1 MNTRRGVH
9 WAMQHGVARLAL
21 ARSARS
27 GDVQARLLT
36 DPQARENP
44 YPLHDELRAVG
55 PLVRGRLS
63 YVSATHAVCSE
74 VLRSDDFRTGDPAG
88 LYRGR
93 ARQVF
98 EWSRGEK
105 VLHPLEPPSLLA
117 VQDPDH
123 TRYRALVGKV
133 FTARAVAA
141 LRGRV
146 QDTADQ
152 LLDDLSD
159 RQEEGQIDVV
169 RPYCTLLPLMVI
181 SDILG
186 VDDVDRARV
195 LAFGEG
201 TALALD
207 AGLSWRQ
214 FAHVDTSLRAFDA
227 WLGDHLARLRRN
239 PGADLLSQLVT
250 VTDEGRGLAETEL
263 RSLAGLL
270 LAAGFETTVNLLS
283 SGTDLLLRHPDQLEL
298 LQRQDHLWPNAVEE
312 VLRHE
317 SPVQMTGRVAVR
329 DTTVGGHAV
338 PAGSGVATL
347 LAGANRDPAVFTAPH
362 RFDVGRDNAREHLA
376 FSAGRHFCLGA
387 ALARIEGEVGL
398 RSLFHRFPDLA
409 AAPGAQRR
417 PTRVLRGWATL
428 PVRLGLPDPLS

>member
-1 MNTRRGVH
+1 
-9 WAMQHGVARLAL
+9 MQHGVARLAL

-36 DPQARENP
+36 DPRARENP
-44 YPLHDELRAVG
+44 YLLHDELRAVG

-93 ARQVF
+93 ARRVF
-98 EWSRGEK
+98 EWSHGQK

-117 VQDPDH
+117 VHAPEH
-123 TRYRALVGKV
+123 TRYRALVSKV

-152 LLDDLSD
+152 LLDDLTD
-159 RQEEGQIDVV
+159 RRAGGGTDLV
-169 RPYCTLLPLMVI
+169 RAYCTLLPLVVI

-186 VDDVDRARV
+186 VDEADRARV

-214 FAHVDTSLRAFDA
+214 FVGVDTSLRAFDA
-227 WLGDHLARLRRN
+227 WLGEHLARLRSN
-239 PGADLLSQLVT
+239 PGGDLLSQLVT
-250 VTDEGRGLAETEL
+250 VTDQGRGLTETEL

-283 SGTDLLLRHPDQLEL
+283 SGTDLLLRHPDQLEV
-298 LQRQDHLWPNAVEE
+298 LQRDERWPSAVEE
-312 VLRHE
+312 VLRYE

-329 DTTVGGHAV
+329 DTTVGGQAV
-338 PAGSGVATL
+338 PAGTGVTTL
-347 LAGANRDPAVFTAPH
+347 LAGANRDPTVFAAPH
-362 RFDVGRDNAREHLA
+362 RFDVCRNNAREHLA

-387 ALARIEGEVGL
+387 ALARLEGEVGL

-417 PTRVLRGWATL
+417 TTRVLRGWATL
-428 PVRLGLPDPLS
+428 PVRLAAPEPVS